1 MMTST
6 ENLQHTATEMQT
18 PATTLPVNLIAG
30 ILTTCAALAF
40 DTAALAS
47 IGLGLFAYTLFWF
60 VNTTGKEIAI
70 GPVISMIA
78 TAQWLLGPYF
88 AYYHDAITYK
98 YRMYVD
104 EETYFL
110 YVVPSLFL
118 FVVAIRTFSPI
129 LSISQL
135 RNYILRTS
143 LLNSRNIYYI
153 FAIGAATQLATTSLP
168 FSLRFILFLISQFT
182 FIASIYMMVLRMRF
196 RWICL
201 GISFFIVGTSSLEY
215 SLFHIILLWSTLI
228 ASYIC
233 AELRISFG
241 KKILFFTISI
251 LLVAQLQAAKSE
263 YRLRITQDPG
273 SAGIFTLMD
282 AMVEN
287 SLFQNSEF
295 SSTSTNSGELN
306 ARLNQGWIIS
316 AAMNHVPAVR
326 EFENGETIFRAFQDS
341 FLPRFLFEKRAI
353 NVSDGF
359 EKYTGLRVSSDT
371 SFGISVVGEAWVNF
385 GYYGIIFM
393 GAFGI
398 FYAFILRSTVVIAR
412 GFPTVI
418 FWIPLIFLQATKAE
432 TETVVVLNHIVKSGV
447 LVAMFY
453 FFAYKVLKWRI

>member
-1 MMTST
+1 MTST
-6 ENLQHTATEMQT
+6 ENLQHTATGMQT

-30 ILTTCAALAF
+30 SLTTCAALAF
-40 DTAALAS
+40 GTAALAS

-60 VNTTGKEIAI
+60 INTTGKEIAI

-78 TAQWLLGPYF
+78 TAQWILGPYF

-98 YRMYVD
+98 YRMYVN
-104 EETYFL
+104 EEAYFL
-110 YVVPSLFL
+110 YIVPALFF
-118 FVVAIRTFSPI
+118 FVVAIRFFTPTISI
-129 LSISQL
+129 LQL
-135 RNYILRTS
+135 RNYILQTS
-143 LLNSRNIYYI
+143 LLNTRNIYYI
-153 FAIGAATQLATTSLP
+153 FAIGVATQLATSSLP
-168 FSLRFILFLISQFT
+168 FSLRFVLFLISQFM

-201 GISFFIVGTSSLEY
+201 GISFTLLGISSLEY
-215 SLFHIILLWSTLI
+215 SLFHIILLWSTII

-233 AELRISFG
+233 AELRVKFRT
-241 KKILFFTISI
+241 KIFFLVLSV
-251 LLVAQLQAAKSE
+251 LLVTQLQAAKSE

-295 SSTSTNSGELN
+295 SSISTNNGELN

-326 EFENGETIFRAFQDS
+326 DFENGETIIRAFQDS
-341 FLPRFLFEKRAI
+341 LLPRFLFEKRTV

-371 SFGISVVGEAWVNF
+371 SFGISVAGEAWVNF

-393 GAFGI
+393 GFFGL
-398 FYAFILRSTVVIAR
+398 FYASVMRTIVIIAR
-412 GFPTVI
+412 RFPTVI

>member
-1 MMTST
+1 MTST
-6 ENLQHTATEMQT
+6 ENLQHTGTEMQT
-18 PATTLPVNLIAG
+18 PATVLPVNLLAG
-30 ILTTCAALAF
+30 SLTTVVALVF

-60 VNTTGKEIAI
+60 INTTGKEIAI

-78 TAQWLLGPYF
+78 TAQWILGPYF
-88 AYYHDAITYK
+88 AYYHDAVTHK

-104 EETYFL
+104 EESYFL
-110 YVVPSLFL
+110 FIVPSLFL
-118 FVVAIRTFSPI
+118 FVIAIRTLTPPI
-129 LSISQL
+129 SISQL
-135 RNYILRTS
+135 RNYIIQTS
-143 LLNSRNIYYI
+143 PLNLNSIYYI
-153 FAIGAATQLATTSLP
+153 FVIGIVTQLITSSLP
-168 FSLRFILFLISQFT
+168 FSLRFILFLISQFS
-182 FIASIYMMVLRMRF
+182 FIASIYMMVLRMQY

-201 GISFFIVGTSSLEY
+201 AIAFLVLGISSLEY

-233 AELRISFG
+233 AEFRIKFRV
-241 KKILFFTISI
+241 KLIFFIVSI

-282 AMVEN
+282 AMVQN

-316 AAMNHVPAVR
+316 AAMRHVPAAR
-326 EFENGETIFRAFQDS
+326 DFENGETILRALQDS
-341 FLPRFLFEKRAI
+341 LLPRFLFEKRAI

-393 GAFGI
+393 GFFGA
-398 FYAFILRSTVVIAR
+398 FYAFILKTAVVIAR
-412 GFPTVI
+412 RFPTVV

-432 TETVVVLNHIVKSGV
+432 TETVVVLNHIVKSGA
-447 LVAMFY
+447 LVTMFY